1 MDAARRWR
9 QDEFLGVGA
18 RDAVHLIAIRDAA
31 LILAPRGLLS
41 APEEIRAGDMVVNAD
56 LGPMQSAEVFNHV
69 SARAIEAV
77 CLLMVSALN
86 LETLISVIP

>member
-1 MDAARRWR
+1 
-9 QDEFLGVGA
+9 
-18 RDAVHLIAIRDAA
+18 
-31 LILAPRGLLS
+31 
-41 APEEIRAGDMVVNAD
+41 MVVNAD

-77 CLLMVSALN
+77 CLLMVSALD

>member
-9 QDEFLGVGA
+9 QEFLGLGGQ
-18 RDAVHLIAIRDAA
+18 RSVHLIAIRDAA
-31 LILAPRGLLS
+31 PILAPRGLLS

-77 CLLMVSALN
+77 CLLMVSALD